1 MEVRVESG
9 LNGLRTT
16 QSVSVTMRTP
26 GHDFE
31 LAAGFLFSE
40 GILTGRDQVQEVTYC
55 QTGEVQEYNVVTV
68 RLKDGVRLDPALLTR
83 NFYTSSSCGVCGK
96 ASLEAVEMR
105 GCQPLPEGGM
115 VLDAA
120 KIPALPHL
128 LLDNQKGFKRT
139 GGHHAAGLFTAE
151 GNLDVVRED
160 VGRHNAVDKAVGR
173 AFLEGEVPLR
183 DRVLVVSGRTSFEII
198 QKAVTAGIPAVVAV
212 GAPSTL
218 AVDLAKTFNVT
229 LIGFARD
236 HGFNLYAGEARV
248 RNWEGDE
255 V

>member
-229 LIGFARD
+229 LIGFARN